1 MSVKFEDYY
10 KILGVSKG
18 ASQEEIQRAY
28 KKLAKKYHPD
38 VSKEPDAEEQF
49 KRVSEAYEVLK
60 SPETRQQYD
69 AFGGGQ
75 YRSGQ
80 RVREPHGWAGAQ
92 GGVRFE
98 DFMGGAAQ
106 GGGFSDFFK
115 MFMGGASPRGASQA
129 GSPFDAW
136 QQQAQGRG
144 AQQAYG
150 GASSHAAQP
159 QRGKNREL
167 DFEVPLE
174 VVYRNGKHGFEV
186 TRRGEPKAKRYTITI
201 PAGSSEGSQIRLAG
215 QGDAGLHGGPSGDL
229 MLTIRV
235 VETGAFE
242 VDGFDLRT
250 FVDVDPWE
258 SLQGAHRVV
267 SLPDGSEVTV
277 KIPPAL
283 RAGSKLRIREHGLC
297 KEEGSSSKQGE
308 RGHLYVIPRIALDT
322 SMSAREVE
330 LYEELRALAMSR
342 RASKSAS

>member
-10 KILGVSKG
+10 KILGVSKT

-49 KRVSEAYEVLK
+49 KRVNEAYEVLK

-69 AFGGGQ
+69 AFGGQ
-75 YRSGQ
+75 YRAGQ

-92 GGVRFE
+92 GVRFE

-115 MFMGGASPRGASQA
+115 MFMGGAGMGGASPRGTSS
-129 GSPFDAW
+129 SPFDAW
-136 QQQAQGRG
+136 QSQTRG
-144 AQQAYG
+144 AQAYG
-150 GASSHAAQP
+150 SGTHSAP
-159 QRGKNREL
+159 PKPRRGKNHEL

-174 VVYRNGKHGFEV
+174 VLYRNAKHGFEV
-186 TRRGEPKAKRYTITI
+186 TRRGEPKPKRYTITI
-201 PAGSSEGSQIRLAG
+201 PDGSFEGSQIRLSR
-215 QGDAGLHGGPSGDL
+215 QGGEGAHGGDPGDL
-229 MLTIRV
+229 VLTIRV
-235 VETGAFE
+235 TDMGAFE
-242 VDGFDLRT
+242 LDAFDLKA

-258 SLQGAHRVV
+258 SLQGTVKKV
-267 SLPDGSEVTV
+267 TLPDGSEVKI

-283 RAGSKLRIREHGLC
+283 RAGSKLRIKQRGLR
-297 KEEGSSSKQGE
+297 KEASQGGVEE

-330 LYEELRALAMSR
+330 LYEELRELATLR
-342 RASKSAS
+342 RGQESGS